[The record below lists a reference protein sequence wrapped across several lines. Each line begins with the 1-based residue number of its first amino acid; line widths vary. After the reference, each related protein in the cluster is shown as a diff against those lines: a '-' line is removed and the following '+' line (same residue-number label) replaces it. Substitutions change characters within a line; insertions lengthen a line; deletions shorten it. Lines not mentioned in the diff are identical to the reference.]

1 VRIAVSHPYRRLI
14 VAASLAV
21 CVSWAIPAF
30 AQASRWSLRIRNA
43 SNFDI
48 YALYVSG
55 SDYENW
61 GPDQLGSRV
70 LRGGGGLFTLT
81 SIRAGEYDVK
91 FVDEDGDACVL
102 RKVLVTRH
110 LSWELTNT
118 WLLGCEF
125 H

>member
-1 VRIAVSHPYRRLI
+1 MKIPSARTYRRLI
-14 VAASLAV
+14 LGACLAV

-30 AQASRWSLRIRNA
+30 AQASRWSLRIRN
-43 SNFDI
+43 SSTFDI
-48 YALYVSG
+48 HRLFVSS
-55 SDYENW
+55 SDFESW

-81 SIRAGEYDVK
+81 SIRTGEYDVK

-102 RKVLVTRH
+102 RRVLVTRH
-110 LSWELTNT
+110 LTWELTNN
-118 WLLGCEF
+118 WLLRCEF